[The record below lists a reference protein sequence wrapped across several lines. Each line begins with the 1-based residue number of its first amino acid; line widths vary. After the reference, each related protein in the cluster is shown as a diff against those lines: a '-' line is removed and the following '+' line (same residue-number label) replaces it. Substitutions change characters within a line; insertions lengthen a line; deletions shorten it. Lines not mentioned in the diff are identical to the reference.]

1 MNALLLA
8 LAMQPVVA
16 PSAGRYEMGVRLIQL
31 DQAWLK
37 NPDVAKRAEA
47 VNEISGAVAD
57 FFQGRTTE
65 VCRRLDRATEI
76 LGGSPVG
83 PVSIRPSRP
92 VKDPSQPVE
101 VLITW
106 AYSAEPVSVSVGDQK
121 FNLSGGESRG
131 LQIPSGK
138 WQGRSS
144 LKSIRWTVDAFKG
157 EIQVSELA
165 DFSSRVSRLEA
176 SKDPMVQG
184 LLRGIQEAAKP
195 GYEVTLPIGQ
205 MLEQA
210 EGLASGKL
218 KPGDLREVH
227 AAVFDGVPLRAR
239 LPRRAA
245 DKKPPVVIA
254 LHGAG
259 GSENMFFD
267 SLGAGLA
274 PRLAEERGWIF
285 VSPRSL
291 RNAVSASLTWLKT
304 VAGVEPG
311 PVLVMGHSM
320 GGGLALQSGSLKP
333 AALALFAPAA
343 GALPADQKETPIFL
357 SVGAQEMSLL
367 KRQSDQLAKQL
378 PPKSESKVYPRCEH
392 LMIVAEALPDVFRF
406 FDRVI
411 ASK

>member
-8 LAMQPVVA
+8 LAMQPAVA

-37 NPDVAKRAEA
+37 NQDVTKRAEA
-47 VNEISGAVAD
+47 VNEISGAVTD

-65 VCRRLDRATEI
+65 VCRRLDRATQI
-76 LGGSPVG
+76 LGGRPVG
-83 PVSIRPSRP
+83 PVSIRPSQP
-92 VKDPSQPVE
+92 VKDPGQPVE

-106 AYSAEPVSVSVGDQK
+106 TYTADPLSIEIGKEKLSLSV
-121 FNLSGGESRG
+121 GESRG
-131 LQIPSGK
+131 LQIPSEK
-138 WQGRSS
+138 WEGQSS
-144 LKSIRWTVDAFKG
+144 AKVLRWTAG
-157 EIQVSELA
+157 GASGQIQVSELA
-165 DFSSRVSRLEA
+165 DFRSRIGKLEA
-176 SKDPMVQG
+176 DKDPMVQG
-184 LLRGIQEAAKP
+184 LVRGIQEAAKP
-195 GYEVTLPIGQ
+195 GYEISLPLSQ
-205 MLEQA
+205 MLEQT

-218 KPGDLREVH
+218 KRADIREVH
-227 AAVFDGVPLRAR
+227 AAVYDGVPLRAR
-239 LPRRAA
+239 LPRRTA

-304 VAGVEPG
+304 VVGVDPG
-311 PVLVMGHSM
+311 PVMVMGHSM
-320 GGGLALQSGSLKP
+320 GGGLALQAGSINP
-333 AALALFAPAA
+333 AAVALFAPAA
-343 GALPADQKETPIFL
+343 GALPADLKATPVFL

-367 KRQSDQLAKQL
+367 KRQSDQLSKQL

-392 LMIVAEALPDVFRF
+392 LMIVAEALPDAFRF

-411 ASK
+411 TQK